1 MISSRKTAGL
11 HAAIW
16 ICLGI
21 AAAGGVAAVA
31 LYTLGGGGL
40 PVPDLDA
47 WTGGEPAW
55 ESPPL
60 LAWLRRPPRPP
71 RTWPGTGP
79 AARNGNTDHPSAA
92 AGLPKRA
99 AGPGQWGPVTC

>member
-1 MISSRKTAGL
+1 VIGSSLTAGL

-31 LYTLGGGGL
+31 LYTLGGGRL
-40 PVPDLDA
+40 PTPDLDA
-47 WTGGEPAW
+47 WTSGEPAW

-60 LAWLRRPPRPP
+60 AAPLRHPPAPDPDVARD
-71 RTWPGTGP
+71 RTRSPQ
-79 AARNGNTDHPSAA
+79 RQH
-92 AGLPKRA
+92 
-99 AGPGQWGPVTC
+99 